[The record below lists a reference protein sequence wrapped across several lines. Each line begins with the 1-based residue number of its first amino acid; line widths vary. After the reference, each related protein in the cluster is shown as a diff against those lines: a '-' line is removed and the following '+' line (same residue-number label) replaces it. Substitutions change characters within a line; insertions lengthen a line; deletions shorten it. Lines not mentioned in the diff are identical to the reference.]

1 MKELITEVTSASITG
16 GIPPTTTDDVVLQY
30 ENKLSQSIAAK
41 TLSASKKGVIPTFT
55 KEETAYLT
63 KKADEDGSLSEIK
76 VITPDPTITLKK
88 GNTEINIKNAATL
101 VKKMEDL
108 YPKGMTEDAAANIN
122 RQPFIKASI
131 EHGMKEEFK
140 KRVDFPV
147 KDVSP
152 EMAKAVAAD
161 IESWVAPVAPPDI
174 KTVNKNAYEIR
185 TDVLGMALD
194 WVKFK
199 KDANPQSSVTDEDLL
214 STANKLYKFVENRR

>member
-16 GIPPTTTDDVVLQY
+16 GIPPIPTDDVVLQY

-41 TLSASKKGVIPTFT
+41 TLSASKKGVIPNFT

-63 KKADEDGSLSEIK
+63 KKADEDGSLSEVK

-131 EHGMKEEFK
+131 DHGMKEEFK
-140 KRVDFPV
+140 KRVEFPV

-161 IESWVAPVAPPDI
+161 VESWVAPVAPPDI

-199 KDANPQSSVTDEDLL
+199 RDANPQSSVTDEDLL